1 MILCTVGT
9 STYTNNLQ
17 ILKIHTF
24 LLFSIAT
31 TNLLYVTNNKFSVI
45 FNQKL
50 VINTHF
56 YLLALILDLVFWH
69 DFRADLDNARHNFC
83 DMHSDNVFRPKTI
96 LPVTFS
102 LKYCAKTLFWLQGAN
117 IFQIERVTEYY
128 CMLSRTV
135 ALSQHLNNF
144 VMVF

>member
-1 MILCTVGT
+1 MYPLYNSVILFTVGT
-9 STYTNNLQ
+9 STYTNNLE

-56 YLLALILDLVFWH
+56 YLLALILDLVF
-69 DFRADLDNARHNFC
+69 
-83 DMHSDNVFRPKTI
+83 
-96 LPVTFS
+96 
-102 LKYCAKTLFWLQGAN
+102 
-117 IFQIERVTEYY
+117 
-128 CMLSRTV
+128 
-135 ALSQHLNNF
+135 
-144 VMVF
+144 